1 PLRTEIRVPDDRRA
15 ASGGGAE
22 LLAVRVGASEAAV
35 IRAVAFPNARD
46 EERHRLWRTA
56 ASGLLRQHEIRAGCE
71 RNRESGDVRD
81 QLFHG
86 LSPRPRILSPGPGV
100 RRITDAS
107 CRENGTAAAS

>member
-1 PLRTEIRVPDDRRA
+1 MELRDRVADAPAARVEPRTVPDPVSRVHRIRPLRTEIRVPDDRRA

-56 ASGLLRQHEIRAGCE
+56 ASGLLRQHEIRAG
-71 RNRESGDVRD
+71 
-81 QLFHG
+81 
-86 LSPRPRILSPGPGV
+86 
-100 RRITDAS
+100 
-107 CRENGTAAAS
+107 